1 MIERYQEKIA
11 GVLNQLWSTQT
22 ENLRRAASA
31 MAGSIAAGGFV
42 HLYGSGHSVLP
53 VMDIFPRYGSFA
65 GFHPMMDSR
74 LMWTSVLDAGGVAE
88 LLWLERTEGY
98 AKIFLSTQDLA
109 PEDTVVVFSHGGMNA
124 AGIEVAL
131 ECKARGLTVVGV
143 TSMDNYRQKTAT
155 HSSGKKLADA
165 CDIVIDNCVP
175 AEDAL
180 VPVEGMVGNVAAG
193 STVSVITIGMALVA
207 EVAAQL
213 RQRGITP
220 RQFVSPNVTGV
231 SPDNNQQVFKD
242 YQQRRVRRAAR
253 ALPHD
258 SQ

>member
-1 MIERYQEKIA
+1 MIERYQEEITK
-11 GVLNQLWSTQT
+11 VLGRLWSTQT
-22 ENLRRAASA
+22 DAIRRAASA
-31 MAGSIAAGGFV
+31 GADSIAAGGFI

-53 VMDIFPRYGSFA
+53 VMDIFPRYGTFA
-65 GFHPMMDSR
+65 GFHPMMDAR
-74 LMWTSVLDAGGVAE
+74 LMWTSVLDAGGVTE

-98 AKIFLSTQDLA
+98 AKVFLSTQDLA
-109 PEDTVVVFSHGGMNA
+109 PEDTVVVFSHGGINP

-180 VPVEGMVGNVAAG
+180 VPVEGMTGNVAAG

-207 EVAAQL
+207 EVTAQL

-220 RQFVSPNVTGV
+220 RQFVSPNVAGV

-242 YQQRRVRRAAR
+242 YQERRVRRAAR

-258 SQ
+258 GQ